1 MNTDQ
6 KPMRHVIIGTAGHID
21 HGKSSLVKALTGTDP
36 DRLKEEKEREMTID
50 LGFAFLGDNITFIDV
65 PGHEKFVKNMA
76 AGVSTIDMVLLV
88 IAADDG
94 IMPQTQEHFEI
105 LQLLGVQ
112 KGIIVVTKIDLVEDD
127 WLELVIEEIKDLAK
141 GTFLANAPIFKVSNS
156 SNEGIP
162 ELKNQ
167 IFGFVQDIDA
177 RADKGVFRLWIDRI
191 FTMKGSGTVIAG
203 TVLSGSCKTGDTV
216 EILPQQRQLR
226 VRRVQVH
233 NKTIEQCIT
242 GERAA
247 INLMDIEKED
257 IERGNMLA
265 PPGYYK
271 PTYMLNAKLNLLQS
285 CSNPLKNRDR
295 IRLHLGTGEF
305 IARAVVLEKQDIA
318 PGQATFVQFRL
329 ESPVVADYG
338 DRYVIRSFSPART
351 IGGGTIVEVHPPKL
365 KYLPED
371 ELKRLAVLE
380 KADPND
386 IVEQFLFKNE
396 YHLISVTNLAK
407 ELSFTREEGTQVLE
421 TLIARNRIT
430 IISEKPELSV
440 VHASK
445 FQQALDSIIE
455 FLTSFHHNQPMLK
468 GIKKSEL
475 KERLFGK
482 MANALFDVM
491 LEALVQKNL
500 IESIEEKIALAGHEI
515 KFNPKQQEIRNQIE
529 NIYLKRKY
537 VTPGWDEIA
546 NEVPGKPKEI
556 IDIVTGLIELGTLVE
571 IKYYDKPSIFHKKNI
586 ERAQEILVDY
596 LKKNGEIRLGEFR
609 EMIDSTR
616 KFATP
621 ILVYFD
627 QIGMTERDGEI
638 RRLADS

>member
-1 MNTDQ
+1 
-6 KPMRHVIIGTAGHID
+6 MRHVIIGTAGHID

-112 KGIIVVTKIDLVEDD
+112 KGIIVVTKIDLVEND
-127 WLELVIEEIKDLAK
+127 WLELVIEEIKDLVA
-141 GTFLANAPIFKVSNS
+141 GTFLESAPITRVSNS
-156 SNEGIP
+156 TGEGIAD
-162 ELKNQ
+162 LKNQ
-167 IFGFVQDIDA
+167 IFDFVQDIDA

-203 TVLSGSCKTGDTV
+203 TVLSGSCKTGDSV
-216 EILPQQRQLR
+216 ELLPQQRQLR

-233 NKTIEQCIT
+233 NKTIEQCVT

-247 INLMDIEKED
+247 INLMDVEKEE

-271 PTYMLNAKLNLLQS
+271 PSYMLNAKLNLLQS
-285 CSNPLKNRDR
+285 CPNPLKNRER

-305 IARAVVLEKQDIA
+305 IARVIVLEKQDLS
-318 PGQATFVQFRL
+318 PGQSTFVQLRL
-329 ESPVVADYG
+329 ESFVVADYG

-380 KADPND
+380 KADPHD
-386 IVEQFLFKNE
+386 IVEQYLIKNE
-396 YHLISVTNLAK
+396 YSLISITNLAK
-407 ELSFTREEGTQVLE
+407 ELSLTPEEVTQVLE
-421 TLIARNRIT
+421 TLRDRNRIT
-430 IISEKPELSV
+430 IISEKPEWSV
-440 VHASK
+440 VHSTN
-445 FQQALDSIIE
+445 FNHALDSIVA
-455 FLTSFHHNQPMLK
+455 FLTNFHQNQPMLK

-482 MANALFDVM
+482 IANPLFDAI
-491 LEALVQKNL
+491 LEALLQKNL
-500 IESIEEKIALAGHEI
+500 IKSEAEKIARSDHEI
-515 KFNPKQQEIRNQIE
+515 KFNPRQEEIRHNVE
-529 NIYLKRKY
+529 NIYLKSQY
-537 VTPGWDEIA
+537 VTPGWDEIV
-546 NEVPGKPKEI
+546 NEVTGKPKEI
-556 IDIVTGLIELGTLVE
+556 IDIVTGLIELGILVE
-571 IKYYDKPSIFHKKNI
+571 IKYYDKPSIFHKNNI
-586 ERAQEILVDY
+586 ERAQAILVDY
-596 LKKNGEIRLGEFR
+596 LKKHGEIRLGEFR

-621 ILVYFD
+621 ILV
-627 QIGMTERDGEI
+627 
-638 RRLADS
+638 